1 MARRHA
7 GLHVPRSCGMAR
19 TGSHRLRLPAPWSF
33 EARPP
38 RLRAGGGA
46 TEAVTAA
53 GDRPAGRWRLTLGN
67 AAGRVFEARNV
78 PGGALAAA
86 VRRRAIDWPLSLSVH
101 HR

>member
-1 MARRHA
+1 MA
-7 GLHVPRSCGMAR
+7 
-19 TGSHRLRLPAPWSF
+19 LRLARLAVGAVVF
-33 EARPP
+33 ELARPGCVP
-38 RLRAGGGA
+38 DAVQI
-46 TEAVTAA
+46 EAVTAA

>member
-1 MARRHA
+1 M
-7 GLHVPRSCGMAR
+7 PRSAAAR
-19 TGSHRLRLPAPWSF
+19 LVHPLRLPALVGRL
-33 EARPP
+33 RPP
-38 RLRAGGGA
+38 GGGA

>member
-1 MARRHA
+1 M
-7 GLHVPRSCGMAR
+7 
-19 TGSHRLRLPAPWSF
+19 
-33 EARPP
+33 
-38 RLRAGGGA
+38 RAGF
-46 TEAVTAA
+46 EAVTAA

>member
-1 MARRHA
+1 MA
-7 GLHVPRSCGMAR
+7 
-19 TGSHRLRLPAPWSF
+19 LRLADGAVVF
-33 EARPP
+33 ELARPGCGP
-38 RLRAGGGA
+38 DAVKI
-46 TEAVTAA
+46 EAVTAA

-78 PGGALAAA
+78 PGSALAAA